1 VRTLIV
7 EDVMRSVKVNER
19 SNIIGDPGVRDSSAW
34 DKASRKTYWRK
45 NLATICFN
53 IFAKA
58 NTRHE
63 LCIGTHTQLQLYACT
78 SSLSHGC
85 LCVHS
90 QLFKRTPLAL
100 AAPVRAHTTIPALR
114 HEH

>member
-1 VRTLIV
+1 MRTLIV

-53 IFAKA
+53 MFAKA
-58 NTRHE
+58 NTVMNSALEHIHNCNCTHA
-63 LCIGTHTQLQLYACT
+63 LPLFHTVVYVCIANY
-78 SSLSHGC
+78 LS
-85 LCVHS
+85 
-90 QLFKRTPLAL
+90 
-100 AAPVRAHTTIPALR
+100 ALR
-114 HEH
+114 

>member
-1 VRTLIV
+1 MHTLIV
-7 EDVMRSVKVNER
+7 EDEMRSVKVNER
-19 SNIIGDPGVRDSSAW
+19 SNIIGDPGDRDSSAW
-34 DKASRKTYWRK
+34 DKASRKTYCRK
-45 NLATICFN
+45 NLATICVN

-85 LCVHS
+85 LCLHS
-90 QLFKRTPLAL
+90 QLLKSTTLAL
-100 AAPVRAHTTIPALR
+100 AAPARAHTTITALR
-114 HEH
+114 HD